1 MESSDPA
8 LVGRKARGEIVV
20 KSSNKYGREE
30 KMRKREKRGGI
41 GRRRRLPSP
50 ANRVCMN
57 GGSF

>member
-30 KMRKREKRGGI
+30 MMRKREKRGG
-41 GRRRRLPSP
+41 GDYLHW
-50 ANRVCMN
+50 
-57 GGSF
+57 